1 MRCFKDRLQFQRV
14 IVVAVMCDDCLRVN
28 LIPACAVSSRPG
40 DVTYVVA
47 RPYAYDIDATSDF
60 LWRLSTVERE
70 SRILDQMDRS
80 DRGARR
86 KAYRVL
92 KALVRV
98 EPPLSGLNS
107 YLVRTA
113 VLHAFDSMVDL
124 TPRWQRHT
132 VVAAFGDLLGEL
144 ATRLADGHMPHFF
157 YRRYDLLEAVSP
169 RLLARWRDRLR
180 CLASSPGEVERLLRR
195 RTRELSIRR
204 ATRSTDDQH

>member
-1 MRCFKDRLQFQRV
+1 ML
-14 IVVAVMCDDCLRVN
+14 AVLCDDDLRIN
-28 LIPACAVSSRPG
+28 LIPACAVSNRPG

-47 RPYAYDIDATSDF
+47 RPYTYDIDASSDF

-80 DRGARR
+80 DRGVRR

-98 EPPLSGLNS
+98 EPPLAGLSS

-132 VVAAFGDLLGEL
+132 VAAAFGDLLGEL
-144 ATRLADGHMPHFF
+144 ATRLATGHLPHFF

-169 RLLARWRDRLR
+169 RVVARWSDRLR
-180 CLASSPGEVERLLRR
+180 CLASNPAEVERVLRR
-195 RTRELSIRR
+195 RARELTIRR
-204 ATRSTDDQH
+204 PTRSTGDQH